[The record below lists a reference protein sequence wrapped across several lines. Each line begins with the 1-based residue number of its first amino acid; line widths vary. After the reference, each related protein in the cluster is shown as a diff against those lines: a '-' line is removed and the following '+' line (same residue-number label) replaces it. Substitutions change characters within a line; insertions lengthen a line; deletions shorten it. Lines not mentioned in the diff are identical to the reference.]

1 MSCSFKYIIQ
11 NAYDAIVHQVVGME
25 GNIPMFQ
32 GCVHFFERWNESEHH
47 FMILVGHFEPIFSS
61 LSCL

>member
-1 MSCSFKYIIQ
+1 MSCSFKCIIQ

-32 GCVHFFERWNESEHH
+32 RVCAFFLKDEMSQSVT
-47 FMILVGHFEPIFSS
+47 L
-61 LSCL
+61 